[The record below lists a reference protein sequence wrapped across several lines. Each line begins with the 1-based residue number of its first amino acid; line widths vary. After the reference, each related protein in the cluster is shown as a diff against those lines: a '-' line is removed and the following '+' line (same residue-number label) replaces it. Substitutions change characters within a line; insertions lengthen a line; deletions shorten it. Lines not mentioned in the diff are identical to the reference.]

1 MSSDSPAKDAED
13 NSKKKKISRK
23 SLILASVVLA
33 MGIPACWFLWVLVY
47 AFSSGPL
54 PLAQSQSNQQQEL
67 AAGNAVQP
75 EEGIFIT
82 IPQNS
87 GLYKIR
93 RILVAKGVI
102 KNDKRFVQ
110 TARLFDVTN
119 KLKAGQ
125 YYITYGE
132 SPYRILRQLEAGKVV
147 QQRLTIPEGNTMY
160 QIADM
165 LDAKGIVKKEAF
177 LSLVKDPEYIKG
189 LGLDMDSLEGYLF
202 PDTYRLAQG
211 QSADFVIRLMVKRM
225 STVLKEL
232 GVDKEKNIPDHTQK
246 VFTRHEVLTLASIVE
261 KETAQGD
268 ERPLIARVF
277 LNRLKRGMRLQTDP
291 TVIYGIQNF
300 DGNLRRRDLETLTPY
315 NTYMIRG
322 LPPGPIGSPGKAAI
336 EAVLH
341 PSKEWYLYFVSK
353 NDGTHYFSKSLIEH
367 NKAVTKY
374 QKSRKYRRRKKQQ
387 KTQTSKKE

>member
-1 MSSDSPAKDAED
+1 MSSDSPARDAEE
-13 NSKKKKISRK
+13 NTKKKKISRK
-23 SLILASVVLA
+23 TLLLMSVGLAV
-33 MGIPACWFLWVLVY
+33 GIPACWFLWVLAY
-47 AFSSGPL
+47 AFSSGPV
-54 PLAQSQSNQQQEL
+54 PAPKSQLSQQQEL
-67 AAGNAVQP
+67 SENNKIQP
-75 EEGIFIT
+75 EEGLLID
-82 IPQNS
+82 IPPNS

-110 TARLFDVTN
+110 TARLFDLTN

-125 YYITYGE
+125 YYINYGS
-132 SPYRILRQLEAGKVV
+132 SPYRILRELEAGKVV

-165 LDAKGIVKKEAF
+165 FAAKGVVKKDAF
-177 LSLVKDPEYIKG
+177 LSLVKDPEYIKE
-189 LGLDMDSLEGYLF
+189 LGLDVDSLEGYLF
-202 PDTYRLAQG
+202 PDTYRFSEG
-211 QSADFVIRLMVKRM
+211 QNADFVIRFMVKRM
-225 STVLKEL
+225 SKVLEEL
-232 GVDKEKNIPDHTQK
+232 GVDNEKNIPDHMNK
-246 VFTRHEVLTLASIVE
+246 AFTRHEVLTLASIVE

-277 LNRLKRGMRLQTDP
+277 LNRLQRGMRLQTDP
-291 TVIYGIQNF
+291 TVIYGLQNF
-300 DGNLRRRDLETLTPY
+300 DGNMRRKDLETFTPY
-315 NTYMIRG
+315 NTYRIRG

-367 NKAVTKY
+367 NKAVAKY

-387 KTQTSKKE
+387 KQ